1 MKKIN
6 NDSVV
11 LRFVDSENNIIEV
24 DIDMLLT
31 GGVPIDT
38 DTGDDL
44 EFIGTY
50 LIDESV
56 PSGNYIF
63 TDKNGIDSLV

>member
-1 MKKIN
+1 MIQWCFALLIVKTI
-6 NDSVV
+6 
-11 LRFVDSENNIIEV
+11 FIEV

-38 DTGDDL
+38 ESGDDL

-63 TDKNGIDSLV
+63 TDNNGIDSLV